1 MELLLYG
8 RYIIMI
14 FSPLS
19 SQFRINFCK
28 NLQKIYCINSVLY
41 SKCLPCTKNAISRL
55 TSGPQKSFTTLFSP
69 DRHRKKAQYSFY
81 HKNLE
86 KGNKITNN
94 EGYRFFGTPC
104 RIKPSHRIKQSQT
117 EQNRINVSETDSN
130 MITQSH
136 TGPYRVMQCLI
147 ESCRANIVI
156 HCNKVF
162 YGIIKS
168 HPQ

>member
-1 MELLLYG
+1 MELVLYG

-28 NLQKIYCINSVLY
+28 NLQKLYCINSVLY

-81 HKNLE
+81 NKNLE
-86 KGNKITNN
+86 KGNKITNI

-104 RIKPSHRIKQSQT
+104 TYVSSNTTITDIMFIIVLTTIIFRCCSIFRSSLLYESHYVKGLQ
-117 EQNRINVSETDSN
+117 
-130 MITQSH
+130 
-136 TGPYRVMQCLI
+136 
-147 ESCRANIVI
+147 
-156 HCNKVF
+156 
-162 YGIIKS
+162 
-168 HPQ
+168 

>member
-41 SKCLPCTKNAISRL
+41 SKCLPCTKNAISWL

-104 RIKPSHRIKQSQT
+104 SFGFVPEGVRYGMCPNILWEDRKFIIESVPTSPLGIMFPLSLLWKVSHKPSRTSLQQ
-117 EQNRINVSETDSN
+117 
-130 MITQSH
+130 
-136 TGPYRVMQCLI
+136 
-147 ESCRANIVI
+147 
-156 HCNKVF
+156 
-162 YGIIKS
+162 
-168 HPQ
+168 

>member
-104 RIKPSHRIKQSQT
+104 RIHIEQVAWTRGFFACRQSMFQLPGLR
-117 EQNRINVSETDSN
+117 QRQPLQSN
-130 MITQSH
+130 ICCKAGGH
-136 TGPYRVMQCLI
+136 TSPLLAAVQCQH
-147 ESCRANIVI
+147 N
-156 HCNKVF
+156 
-162 YGIIKS
+162 
-168 HPQ
+168 

>member
-104 RIKPSHRIKQSQT
+104 TNIQQEINPSFLGLSVFVTIAIAQFLVLCQCRKKTVPLIVGYFVTFLQVFMIK
-117 EQNRINVSETDSN
+117 
-130 MITQSH
+130 
-136 TGPYRVMQCLI
+136 
-147 ESCRANIVI
+147 
-156 HCNKVF
+156 
-162 YGIIKS
+162 
-168 HPQ
+168 

>member
-1 MELLLYG
+1 MVRKKIQSLTQAEHFKTQSCFLNLRAGKSGQDSEYRI
-8 RYIIMI
+8 RYRIMI

-104 RIKPSHRIKQSQT
+104 TMIIFYK
-117 EQNRINVSETDSN
+117 INGLYTNFSN
-130 MITQSH
+130 ILEIFS
-136 TGPYRVMQCLI
+136 
-147 ESCRANIVI
+147 A
-156 HCNKVF
+156 KF
-162 YGIIKS
+162 
-168 HPQ
+168 

>member
-1 MELLLYG
+1 MELLLYD

-104 RIKPSHRIKQSQT
+104 MKQLITGILGNTKGLCIRESNT
-117 EQNRINVSETDSN
+117 LTDSVTIRHVQR
-130 MITQSH
+130 IT
-136 TGPYRVMQCLI
+136 LL
-147 ESCRANIVI
+147 
-156 HCNKVF
+156 
-162 YGIIKS
+162 IIKGQCRKES
-168 HPQ
+168 NVLHSM

>member
-104 RIKPSHRIKQSQT
+104 RFVLTYFSLCSRFTKFTSFT
-117 EQNRINVSETDSN
+117 
-130 MITQSH
+130 
-136 TGPYRVMQCLI
+136 L
-147 ESCRANIVI
+147 ANFIL
-156 HCNKVF
+156 
-162 YGIIKS
+162 YSII
-168 HPQ
+168 

>member
-1 MELLLYG
+1 MELLLHG

-28 NLQKIYCINSVLY
+28 NLQKMYCIDSVLY

-104 RIKPSHRIKQSQT
+104 TSLKLHHQNYFTRSTSLELHPLSFLNYYYMNDPTKQLQLNYFILIKFT
-117 EQNRINVSETDSN
+117 
-130 MITQSH
+130 
-136 TGPYRVMQCLI
+136 
-147 ESCRANIVI
+147 
-156 HCNKVF
+156 
-162 YGIIKS
+162 
-168 HPQ
+168 